1 MTMLVAS
8 VAVETGIPPQ
18 FIMEDSHMLK
28 ALLAVL
34 HERDKQARRGKT

>member
-1 MTMLVAS
+1 MTWLVAS

-18 FIMEDSHMLK
+18 FIMEDGHMLK
-28 ALLAVL
+28 AMLAVL

>member
-1 MTMLVAS
+1 MTWLVAS

-18 FIMEDSHMLK
+18 YIMEDGHMLK
-28 ALLAVL
+28 AMLAVL